1 MEIYHHFEGPH
12 FKLVSSRWPSALCG
26 WIYILLNGVRVGVK
40 SAGLLYHTKWQ
51 KLWFS
56 NFCETVSFPLFASFL
71 LCMSLELH
79 IDYYEKLLWAHLLF
93 ITNGKSECPYQ
104 KENYIKSNACLVKDW
119 KRYVVFFCISSASM
133 LKHLFPQ
140 NLRLWWMVW
149 CKKNLTLTEGSSVW
163 SRQWKQRN

>member
-26 WIYILLNGVRVGVK
+26 WIYILLNGVRIGVK

-71 LCMSLELH
+71 LCMSLELY

-149 CKKNLTLTEGSSVW
+149 CKKNSTLTEGSSVW